1 LHELFYSRHY
11 YISLKHIDDKDRY
24 QSSLRRFKEVAASLV
39 LLFTAVSADCATTV
53 PQIVALLFEQRKSAT
68 DLIEIF
74 DVDVKA
80 HD

>member
-1 LHELFYSRHY
+1 MLTGITVMAFIEKIVL
-11 YISLKHIDDKDRY
+11 L
-24 QSSLRRFKEVAASLV
+24 FKEVATSFI
-39 LLFTAVSADCATTV
+39 LLFTAVSADGAATV